1 MLRQYRDLKREQ
13 PGSILLF
20 RMGDF
25 YEMFYEDAKVASRL
39 LELTLTARGKG
50 TDNVVPMCGFPHH
63 QLDQYT
69 AKLVRARRRVAVC
82 DQVEDP
88 RKATGLVRREI
99 VRIVTPGTMND
110 PAHLDSKANV
120 WMAAIATAHGR
131 TGAAFLDATTGE
143 FLAWESPPD
152 DPRPWQSL
160 AERLTG
166 FAPKEIVCAE
176 DLRWDDGLRERLE
189 RDAVLTA
196 LDPGAFAPSA
206 AAASLARSFGVAAL
220 DGFGLRD
227 RPAAVTAA
235 AALLEHVR
243 DTQRCEMQHIDGI
256 RFHEPAAFL
265 LLDPATRR
273 NLELERSVRDAG
285 RQGTLLDAVDRTV
298 TPGGGRLLRRWLLAP
313 LLDPEA
319 IRERHAAVDELVSRA
334 DVRDLLRERL
344 ERVLDVERLL
354 ARTVSGTAHA
364 RDLLGLK
371 ESLSRVPDVILALA
385 DVSAGLVRATVDGLD
400 PCDDVARRIG
410 KALADDPPASLRDG
424 GVIRDGFDA
433 ELDELRAIRRDGRGF
448 LGGLEARE
456 RAATGIGS
464 LKVRFNKVF
473 GYYIEVTKPN
483 LHLVPERYLR
493 KQTIANGERFITPEL
508 KEAESKILQAQERM
522 EELELDL
529 FRKLREEVAGHAQRL
544 KVVARATARLDVLAA
559 FAELAVRRGYCRPVV
574 DGGRRLL
581 IRGGRHPVVE
591 QSLGEGRFVP
601 NDADLAAAAGA
612 IAVLTGPNMGGKST
626 YLRQVALIVLLA
638 QAGCYVPAES
648 AQVGIVDRIFCRVG
662 ASDSLADGQSTFM
675 VEMSETANILHH
687 ATPRSL
693 LLLDEIGRGTSTFDG
708 LSIAWAVV
716 EHLDAIPGGAP
727 RTLFATHYHELTELA
742 LELGSVVNL
751 RMSVREDG
759 DGVVFLHRVE
769 KGASDRSYGIHVARL
784 AGVPAAVVARAQ
796 EILGNIE
803 KDEFGRDGLPR
814 RARGARPRNRAQ
826 PSLFDAAPPA
836 APAVRAEPH
845 GILDEL
851 RRQDPD
857 RLRPL
862 EALNLLAAWRRKLS
876 DTDPGSA

>member
-1 MLRQYRDLKREQ
+1 
-13 PGSILLF
+13 
-20 RMGDF
+20 
-25 YEMFYEDAKVASRL
+25 
-39 LELTLTARGKG
+39 
-50 TDNVVPMCGFPHH
+50 
-63 QLDQYT
+63 
-69 AKLVRARRRVAVC
+69 
-82 DQVEDP
+82 
-88 RKATGLVRREI
+88 
-99 VRIVTPGTMND
+99 
-110 PAHLDSKANV
+110 
-120 WMAAIATAHGR
+120 
-131 TGAAFLDATTGE
+131 
-143 FLAWESPPD
+143 
-152 DPRPWQSL
+152 
-160 AERLTG
+160 
-166 FAPKEIVCAE
+166 
-176 DLRWDDGLRERLE
+176 
-189 RDAVLTA
+189 
-196 LDPGAFAPSA
+196 
-206 AAASLARSFGVAAL
+206 
-220 DGFGLRD
+220 
-227 RPAAVTAA
+227 
-235 AALLEHVR
+235 
-243 DTQRCEMQHIDGI
+243 
-256 RFHEPAAFL
+256 
-265 LLDPATRR
+265 
-273 NLELERSVRDAG
+273 
-285 RQGTLLDAVDRTV
+285 
-298 TPGGGRLLRRWLLAP
+298 
-313 LLDPEA
+313 
-319 IRERHAAVDELVSRA
+319 
-334 DVRDLLRERL
+334 
-344 ERVLDVERLL
+344 
-354 ARTVSGTAHA
+354 
-364 RDLLGLK
+364 
-371 ESLSRVPDVILALA
+371 
-385 DVSAGLVRATVDGLD
+385 
-400 PCDDVARRIG
+400 
-410 KALADDPPASLRDG
+410 
-424 GVIRDGFDA
+424 
-433 ELDELRAIRRDGRGF
+433 
-448 LGGLEARE
+448 
-456 RAATGIGS
+456 
-464 LKVRFNKVF
+464 
-473 GYYIEVTKPN
+473 
-483 LHLVPERYLR
+483 
-493 KQTIANGERFITPEL
+493 
-508 KEAESKILQAQERM
+508 M

-559 FAELAVRRGYCRPVV
+559 FAELAVRRGCCRPVV

-601 NDADLAAAAGA
+601 DDADLAAAAGA

-814 RARGARPRNRAQ
+814 RARGALPRNRAQ